1 MCNLEGRG
9 VCVVLFIWLA
19 WVLLFVFLGV
29 FFVIIF
35 CNFCNNCP
43 SFGG

>member
-1 MCNLEGRG
+1 MCG
-9 VCVVLFIWLA
+9 FIYLVGLGFA
-19 WVLLFVFLGV
+19 FCFFGV